1 MVLSLAKLTVASNG
15 IVLDTLCQSA
25 IVNIPTDLVDTL
37 RILTMYLVTC
47 NLYPTERQQRV
58 SCYYVVKKGREISY
72 QFRLCCCIIF
82 KLIIRRFALCHTVY
96 SFPGTCV
103 CLLIVCKL
111 VDGEDV
117 LLYKITP

>member
-15 IVLDTLCQSA
+15 IMLDPLCLSA
-25 IVNIPTDLVDTL
+25 IVNIPTDLADTI

-82 KLIIRRFALCHTVY
+82 KLIIRRFALCHIQLCRHMYMFVDY
-96 SFPGTCV
+96 
-103 CLLIVCKL
+103 LLV
-111 VDGEDV
+111 GRW
-117 LLYKITP
+117 